1 MCRKDELTAPISA
14 CRCTAHLEPHLQ
26 PVLSKQLERH
36 CPPPAPLLPA
46 SGEEPNAPD
55 APLEAAPRFLSPSHP
70 AGNLLHVLPALPS
83 ALSPALPSKRTWHGN
98 TSYHIACTATARGQV
113 GASLTPVPRVTAG
126 ASQLPTRQ
134 DPRTSHSLFSPHRP

>member
-1 MCRKDELTAPISA
+1 MHQMPGQRQ
-14 CRCTAHLEPHLQ
+14 R
-26 PVLSKQLERH
+26 PVSS
-36 CPPPAPLLPA
+36 PPPTPQGTFCTFCRLY
-46 SGEEPNAPD
+46 
-55 APLEAAPRFLSPSHP
+55 
-70 AGNLLHVLPALPS
+70 LPS
-83 ALSPALPSKRTWHGN
+83 ALPSKRTWHGN